1 MNAPPASGAPLT
13 KSEINWIFAGLV
25 TVLLLAALDQT
36 IVATAMPTIGRELGD
51 IEHLPWIVTAYLLA
65 ATAATPLTGK
75 LSDIHGRRIVL
86 LCSLAIFL
94 IGSVACA
101 LAPTLL
107 ILTLARGLQGL
118 GGGGLISLSQTVI
131 ADIVTPRERAG
142 YQIYIAGVFMVSSL
156 AGPALGGFLAEHWHW
171 PMIFWINLPLGLAA
185 FFMVN
190 RYLKRLPWHG
200 RKHRVDIA
208 GAVLLVAATTS
219 LLLALSQ
226 GSSQNAWT
234 SPEILGLFAVSA
246 LCWLLLVARLRSA
259 AEPLI
264 PINILANNVMLCATL
279 AASLSMGT
287 FIGLTISMPIYF
299 EEVTGLTASQSGLA
313 LLPLMGGTVC
323 GATLSGRL
331 MIRLQHYKRIP
342 LCGLAVA
349 FCTVCYLAAQSHAI
363 PMPLLALLLGLTS
376 TGLGTVL
383 TIATVSVQ
391 NNAPLHQLGT
401 ATATMNLFRQLGAA
415 LIVAVFGAIILNGA
429 GEAPAKIGA
438 VAAHLQPERLESL
451 IAAYRLVFLTAA
463 AGFAIAFLAFLRMEE
478 RPLGGHHARTESPA
492 IGE

>member
-331 MIRLQHYKRIP
+331 MIRLQH
-342 LCGLAVA
+342 
-349 FCTVCYLAAQSHAI
+349 
-363 PMPLLALLLGLTS
+363 
-376 TGLGTVL
+376 
-383 TIATVSVQ
+383 
-391 NNAPLHQLGT
+391 
-401 ATATMNLFRQLGAA
+401 
-415 LIVAVFGAIILNGA
+415 
-429 GEAPAKIGA
+429 
-438 VAAHLQPERLESL
+438 
-451 IAAYRLVFLTAA
+451 
-463 AGFAIAFLAFLRMEE
+463 
-478 RPLGGHHARTESPA
+478 
-492 IGE
+492 